1 MKTNTIEQMF
11 DNVSDAYVTA
21 GKKMDAWTLDKFSG
35 LQEAYAKHG
44 KLFDKQIDLLNS
56 LTKYIPKSPSI
67 SSGKNEQIKETAVIM
82 EQLVKEKYANADA
95 DVLSFCRDF
104 ENRVATT
111 PFTPNK
117 DELFDYYFQK
127 RKLNTGF
134 TVPNKWVGEFMQ
146 YCVGR

>member
-11 DNVSDAYVTA
+11 NNVSDAYVAA
-21 GKKMDAWTLDKFSG
+21 GKRMDEWTLDKFSG
-35 LQEAYAKHG
+35 LQEAYSKHG

-56 LTKYIPKSPSI
+56 LIKYIPKSPSI

-95 DVLSFCRDF
+95 DVLAFCRDF

-111 PFTPNK
+111 PFAPSK
-117 DELFDYYFQK
+117 DELFAYYFQK
-127 RKLNTGF
+127 RKLNNGF
-134 TVPNKWVGEFMQ
+134 SVPNKWIGEFAE